1 MRNLKHYLVIAALA
15 SGPAMAHELT
25 PTYPELTPS
34 YIPGIWSTHVVLW
47 NARQEIDFY
56 KVDVLDANMN
66 PVSFIATGGDLKKVD
81 YLNRSHIEVF
91 VREEDKDKATYICTE
106 SKLRRDTVQKSLV
119 ASRVCSKIK

>member
-1 MRNLKHYLVIAALA
+1 MRNLKYYLAVAALA
-15 SGPAMAHELT
+15 SGPVVAHELT

-56 KVDVLDANMN
+56 KVDVLDADMN

-81 YLNRSHIEVF
+81 YLNRAHIEVF

-106 SKLRRDTVQKSLV
+106 SKLRRGTVQKSLV

>member
-1 MRNLKHYLVIAALA
+1 MKNLKYYLAVAAA
-15 SGPAMAHELT
+15 SGPVMAHELT

-34 YIPGIWSTHVVLW
+34 YISGVWSTHVVLW

-56 KVDVLDANMN
+56 KVDVLDSDMN

-81 YLNRSHIEVF
+81 YLGRAHIEVF

-106 SKLRRDTVQKSLV
+106 SKLKRGTVQKSLV

>member
-1 MRNLKHYLVIAALA
+1 MRNLKYYLAVAAAA

-56 KVDVLDANMN
+56 KVDVLDADMN

-81 YLNRSHIEVF
+81 YLNRAHIEVF
-91 VREEDKDKATYICTE
+91 VREEDKDKATFICTE
-106 SKLRRDTVQKSLV
+106 SKLRRGTVQKSLV

>member
-1 MRNLKHYLVIAALA
+1 MRLLKYYLAVAAA

-34 YIPGIWSTHVVLW
+34 YVPGVWSTHVVLW

-56 KVDVLDANMN
+56 KVDVLDSDMN

-81 YLNRSHIEVF
+81 YLNRAHIEIF
-91 VREEDKDKATYICTE
+91 VREEDKERATFICTE
-106 SKLRRDTVQKSLV
+106 SKLKRGLVQRSLV
-119 ASRVCSKIK
+119 ASRVCSKIQ